1 MYTVKDERHA
11 AAFREGRRA
20 PPSDL
25 PLARRVALE
34 GGDGSGRRTRT
45 GGNKELV
52 FDPSS
57 RSQRDRSK
65 TREREMRDGAGGAAE
80 DAWVQGGG
88 ADKKK
93 QKKRGMG
100 GLLPN
105 QRGGRGG
112 RGGGRGRR

>member
-34 GGDGSGRRTRT
+34 GGDGAGRKTRM

-52 FDPSS
+52 FDPSPRS
-57 RSQRDRSK
+57 RRDRAR

-80 DAWVQGGG
+80 EAWVKGGG

-100 GLLPN
+100 GLLPK
-105 QRGGRGG
+105 Q